1 MFKFTEE
8 QLMIRDMVKEF
19 TANEVE
25 PRDRDMDENGFDFD
39 LIPKLVDAG
48 LMAIHLPEEYGGGG
62 GDTVTSEI
70 VINEIAKGSA
80 SVALFLDAH
89 WLAADMILHHG
100 TDEQKAKYLPLVAEG
115 KVFAFGLTES
125 NAGSDA
131 AAIKSV
137 AEKQADGSYI
147 LNGGKA
153 WITNSGVADY
163 YLIMAKTDPEAGNK
177 GISVFVVPKDAE
189 GLTVGK
195 FEKKMG
201 MRGTGTCE
209 LSFDN
214 IKIPAEDRVGAEG
227 RGFMIAMQA
236 LDGARVSIGAIA
248 SGLMQHAMDKAV
260 KYAKERTTFGKP
272 IYKYQAVGF
281 KFADMA
287 AKIRATDLMIWDTC
301 QMKDEGKRISV
312 EAAELKLLSSRWAC
326 EVCDDCIQVHGGN
339 GYSRE
344 FDVERFY
351 RDAKLLEIGEG
362 TSEILRMVISGAV
375 IGR

>member
-48 LMAIHLPEEYGGGG
+48 LMAIHLPEQYGGGG
-62 GDTVTSEI
+62 GDTITSEI

-80 SVALFLDAH
+80 SIALFLDAH
-89 WLAADMILHHG
+89 WLAADMILYHG

-131 AAIKSV
+131 GAIKSV
-137 AEKQADGSYI
+137 AEKQPDGSYI

-153 WITNSGVADY
+153 WITNSGIADYYNSGIADY

-214 IKIPAEDRVGAEG
+214 IHIPAEDRVGPEG

-248 SGLMQHAMDKAV
+248 NGLMQQAMDRAV
-260 KYAKERTTFGKP
+260 
-272 IYKYQAVGF
+272 YKYQAVGF

-312 EAAELKLLSSRWAC
+312 EAAELKLLASRWAC
-326 EVCDDCIQVHGGN
+326 EVCDDCIQIHGGN

>member
-48 LMAIHLPEEYGGGG
+48 LMAIHLPEQYGGGG
-62 GDTVTSEI
+62 GDTITSEI

-80 SVALFLDAH
+80 SIALFLDAH

-131 AAIKSV
+131 GAIKSV
-137 AEKQADGSYI
+137 AEKQPDGSYI

-214 IKIPAEDRVGAEG
+214 IHIPAEDRVGPEG

-248 SGLMQHAMDKAV
+248 SGLMQHAMEKAV

-326 EVCDDCIQVHGGN
+326 EVCDDCIQIHGGN

>member
-8 QLMIRDMVKEF
+8 QLMIKDMVKEF

-100 TDEQKAKYLPLVAEG
+100 TDEQKAKYLPQVAEG

-137 AEKQADGSYI
+137 AEKQEDGSYI

>member
-25 PRDRDMDENGFDFD
+25 PRDRDMDENGFDWD
-39 LIPKLVDAG
+39 LIPKLTEAG
-48 LMAIHLPEEYGGGG
+48 LMAIHLPEAYGGGG

-89 WLAADMILHHG
+89 WLAADMILYHG

-137 AEKQADGSYI
+137 AEKQEDGSYL

-153 WITNSGVADY
+153 WITNSGIADY

-177 GISVFVVPKDAE
+177 GISVFVVPKDAP
-189 GLTVGK
+189 GLTIGK

-214 IKIPAEDRVGAEG
+214 IRIPAEDRVGPEG
-227 RGFMIAMQA
+227 RGFMICMQA
-236 LDGARVSIGAIA
+236 LDGARISIGSIA
-248 SGLMQHAMDKAV
+248 SGLMQHAMEKAV
-260 KYAKERTTFGKP
+260 KYSKERTTFGKP
-272 IYKYQAVGF
+272 ICKYQAVGF

-301 QMKDEGKRISV
+301 QMKDEGKRFSV
-312 EAAELKLLSSRWAC
+312 EAAELKLLASRWAC
-326 EVCDDCIQVHGGN
+326 EVTDDCIQIHGGN

-362 TSEILRMVISGAV
+362 TSEILRMVISGSV
-375 IGR
+375 VGR

>member
-48 LMAIHLPEEYGGGG
+48 LMAIHLPEQYGGGG
-62 GDTVTSEI
+62 GDTITSEI

-80 SVALFLDAH
+80 SIALFLDAH
-89 WLAADMILHHG
+89 WLAADMILYHG

-131 AAIKSV
+131 GAIKSV
-137 AEKQADGSYI
+137 AEKQPDGSYI

-153 WITNSGVADY
+153 WITNSGIADY

-214 IKIPAEDRVGAEG
+214 IHIPAEDRVGPEG
-227 RGFMIAMQA
+227 RGFMMRRPRGQRFYDRDAGSGRRPCVHRRHRQWSHAARHGQGCQVCQGADHFRQA
-236 LDGARVSIGAIA
+236 HLQVSGCRLQVCRYG
-248 SGLMQHAMDKAV
+248 SEDPRHC
-260 KYAKERTTFGKP
+260 P
-272 IYKYQAVGF
+272 H
-281 KFADMA
+281 
-287 AKIRATDLMIWDTC
+287 DLGYLP
-301 QMKDEGKRISV
+301 DEGRGQAHLRGSRRA
-312 EAAELKLLSSRWAC
+312 EAARLPLGL
-326 EVCDDCIQVHGGN
+326 
-339 GYSRE
+339 
-344 FDVERFY
+344 
-351 RDAKLLEIGEG
+351 
-362 TSEILRMVISGAV
+362 
-375 IGR
+375 

>member
-48 LMAIHLPEEYGGGG
+48 LMAIHLPEQYGGGG
-62 GDTVTSEI
+62 GDTITSEI

-80 SVALFLDAH
+80 SIALFLDAH
-89 WLAADMILHHG
+89 WLAADMILYHG

-131 AAIKSV
+131 GAIKSV
-137 AEKQADGSYI
+137 AEKQPDGSYI

-214 IKIPAEDRVGAEG
+214 IHIPAEDRVGPEG

-248 SGLMQHAMDKAV
+248 SGLMQHAMEKAV

-301 QMKDEGKRISV
+301 QRKDEGKRIAV

-326 EVCDDCIQVHGGN
+326 EVCDDCIQIHGGN

>member
-8 QLMIRDMVKEF
+8 QLMIRDMVREL
-19 TANEVE
+19 TANEIE
-25 PRDRDMDENGFDFD
+25 PRDRAMDENGFDWD
-39 LIPKLVDAG
+39 LLPILTEAG
-48 LMAIHLPEEYGGGG
+48 LMAIHMPEEYGGGG
-62 GDTVTSEI
+62 GDTIVSEI

-80 SVALFLDAH
+80 SIALFLDAH

-100 TDEQKAKYLPLVAEG
+100 TDEQKKKYVPLAAEG

-137 AEKQADGSYI
+137 AEKQPDGSYI

-153 WITNSGVADY
+153 WITNSGIADY

-177 GISVFVVPKDAE
+177 GISVFIVPKDAE

-201 MRGTGTCE
+201 MRGSGTCE

-214 IKIPAEDRVGAEG
+214 IKLPADALVGKEG
-227 RGFMIAMQA
+227 RGFMIAMEA
-236 LDGARVSIGAIA
+236 LDGARISIGAIA
-248 SGLMQHAMDKAV
+248 SGLMQHAMDKAA

-272 IYKYQAVGF
+272 IAKYQAVGF

-287 AKIRATDLMIWDTC
+287 AKIRATDLMVWDTC
-301 QMKDEGKRISV
+301 QMKEEGQRFSV
-312 EAAELKLLSSRWAC
+312 EAAELKLLASRWAC
-326 EVCDDCIQVHGGN
+326 EVCDDCIQIHGGN

-362 TSEILRMVISGAV
+362 TSEILRMVISGSV
-375 IGR
+375 VGR

>member
-8 QLMIRDMVKEF
+8 QLMIRDMVREF

-48 LMAIHLPEEYGGGG
+48 LMAIHLPEQYGGGG
-62 GDTVTSEI
+62 GDTITSEI

-80 SVALFLDAH
+80 SIALFLDAH
-89 WLAADMILHHG
+89 WLAADMILYHG
-100 TDEQKAKYLPLVAEG
+100 TEEQKAKYLPLVAEG

-131 AAIKSV
+131 GAIKSV
-137 AEKQADGSYI
+137 AEKQPDGSYI

-153 WITNSGVADY
+153 WITNSGIADY

-214 IKIPAEDRVGAEG
+214 IHIPAEDRVGPEG

-248 SGLMQHAMDKAV
+248 SGLMQHAMEKAV

-326 EVCDDCIQVHGGN
+326 EVCDDCIQIHGGN